1 MLSLVMLSA
10 LAAQPPSPA
19 AASDAAQVFP
29 SRVELVAAELIV
41 VDGDGRPVR
50 DLGPSDF
57 RLQVE
62 GRPRQVVTAEYVPL
76 AQEPDEAPPSGD
88 PGFTTN
94 EATRPGRLVLLVVDA
109 SNIEMGKG
117 RDEIEAAVRALDRL
131 GPTDRVGLLT
141 IPTSGPR
148 EEFTTE
154 HERIRAAL
162 AKVVGRGL
170 RTRRRLALVEALS
183 ASEPARN
190 VMDEERWKEAIQR
203 ECGEPPDE
211 ACVAQLAAE
220 AWQIAS
226 EYQETSLTSRAVL
239 ISAFEALRP
248 VEGQKVVILVT
259 QGLGFPEMGAQPGSA
274 GLELRRIA
282 APAVAARVAF
292 YVVPVRASAAFVGT
306 IPLHLVDEDRRLHV
320 SGLEMLAADTGAA
333 ILRGEPEHTFE
344 RVLRETSGY
353 YRLGFEPEADDRNGK
368 ARKLR
373 VSVTRKGTVVRA
385 RPTEV
390 LRSVATPSQ
399 AKGDLIAA
407 LRSPTLATDLPVRV
421 ATWSLAATAPGMV
434 RLLIGAEIGAEAE
447 PRGLAV
453 GYVLLDPKGK
463 VAASASQP
471 LRDDAQTAAGPLPYS
486 ASATVAPGPYTLR
499 LAVRDGRG
507 RLGSVDHHVEAGLV
521 KAGAFALSDLLLG
534 RVPEP
539 GRTFRPAVVPEAS
552 GDAMVVRGEIYGE
565 EGAALDAATA
575 TLEVVSSDTGAPVRS
590 SAAPLL
596 TASAP
601 GRRVVQTLVPLAG
614 LAPGHYLARVVVAAA
629 GMPKCAVVRPFRVTS
644 THSEGPVLP

>member
-1 MLSLVMLSA
+1 MRRAPLLVAAA
-10 LAAQPPSPA
+10 LASTAVAGPVPETP
-19 AASDAAQVFP
+19 QVFP
-29 SRVELVAAELIV
+29 SRVELVAVELIV

-50 DLGPSDF
+50 DLRPSDF
-57 RLQVE
+57 ELKVE
-62 GRPRQVVTAEYVPL
+62 GRPRRVVSAEFVPVAL
-76 AQEPDEAPPSGD
+76 EPEARPATSD
-88 PGFTTN
+88 PGFTSN
-94 EATRPGRLVLLVVDA
+94 EQARPGRLVLLVVDTA
-109 SNIEMGKG
+109 NIELFSG
-117 RDEIEAAVRALDRL
+117 RDTMQGASRALGRL
-131 GPTDRVGLLT
+131 GPSDRVGLVT
-141 IPTSGPR
+141 IPTDGPR
-148 EEFTTE
+148 EEFTTD
-154 HERIRAAL
+154 HERIAKALKQVVGQGTLVGKRASLSAAL
-162 AKVVGRGL
+162 DAAGSSPAPGDAMAQAGDTENWLL
-170 RTRRRLALVEALS
+170 RL
-183 ASEPARN
+183 
-190 VMDEERWKEAIQR
+190 
-203 ECGEPPDE
+203 
-211 ACVAQLAAE
+211 
-220 AWQIAS
+220 
-226 EYQETSLTSRAVL
+226 EYESVSSRSRAV
-239 ISAFEALRP
+239 IKAAFDALRP
-248 VEGQKVVILVT
+248 LPGQKVLILVS
-259 QGLGFPEMGAQPGSA
+259 QGLGFPEALEHPGV
-274 GLELRRIA
+274 GGVELRELVA
-282 APAVAARVAF
+282 AANAARVAF
-292 YVVPVRASAAFVGT
+292 YVVPVGARS
-306 IPLHLVDEDRRLHV
+306 PLPSIESDLDVTTLAMDRRLHF
-320 SGLEMLAADTGAA
+320 SGIEMLAADTGGA
-333 ILRGEPEHTFE
+333 ILRGEPEHAFE

-390 LRSVATPSQ
+390 LRSIATPSQ
-399 AKGDLIAA
+399 TKGDLIAA

-421 ATWSLAATAPGMV
+421 ATWSLAATEPGMV

-471 LRDDAQTAAGPLPYS
+471 LRDDAQPAAGPLPYS

-552 GDAMVVRGEIYGE
+552 GEALVVRGEIYGE

-575 TLEVVSSDTGAPVRS
+575 TLEVVSSDTGASVRS
-590 SAAPLL
+590 S
-596 TASAP
+596 SARLVAGGAR
-601 GRRVVQTLVPLAG
+601 GRRIMQTPLPHEG

-629 GMPKCAVVRPFRVTS
+629 GTPKGAVVRPFRV
-644 THSEGPVLP
+644 VAR

>member
-1 MLSLVMLSA
+1 MLSLVLLSA
-10 LAAQPPSPA
+10 LATDPPSRTA
-19 AASDAAQVFP
+19 APDATQVFP

-62 GRPRQVVTAEYVPL
+62 GRPRRVVTAEFVPL
-76 AQEPDEAPPSGD
+76 AQEPEEAPTSGD

-94 EATRPGRLVLLVVDA
+94 ETVRPGRLVLLIVDT
-109 SNIEMGKG
+109 SSIEMGKG
-117 RDEIEAAVRALDRL
+117 RDEIEAATRALERL

-148 EEFTTE
+148 EEFTTD
-154 HERIRAAL
+154 HEKIRAAL
-162 AKVVGRGL
+162 TKVVGRGF
-170 RTRRRLALVEALS
+170 TARRRVALVEALS
-183 ASEPARN
+183 GSEPSRN
-190 VMDEERWKEAIQR
+190 VMDAERWQEAIRR

-211 ACVAQLAAE
+211 ACVSQLAAE
-220 AWQIAS
+220 AWQIAG
-226 EYQETSLTSRAVL
+226 EYRETSTTSQAVL
-239 ISAFEALRP
+239 ISAFEALRQ

-259 QGLGFPEMGAQPGSA
+259 QGLGFPEMGAQPGSG
-274 GLELRRIA
+274 GLELRRIV

-306 IPLHLVDEDRRLHV
+306 IPLHLVDEDRRLHA
-320 SGLEMLAADTGAA
+320 SGLEMLATDTGGA

-344 RVLRETSGY
+344 RVLSETSGY

-373 VSVTRKGTVVRA
+373 VSVTRKGAIVRA

-390 LRSVATPSQ
+390 FRSVAAPSQ
-399 AKGDLIAA
+399 TKGDLVAA

-421 ATWSLAATAPGMV
+421 ASWSLAAAEPGKLK
-434 RLLIGAEIGAEAE
+434 LLIGAEIGAEAE

-453 GYVLLDPKGK
+453 GYVLLDAKGK

-471 LRDDAQTAAGPLPYS
+471 LRDDAQRAAGPIHYS
-486 ASATVAPGPYTLR
+486 ASATLVPGPYTLR

-507 RLGSVDHHVEAGLV
+507 RLGSVDHRVEAGLV
-521 KAGAFALSDLLLG
+521 KAGAFTLSDRLLG
-534 RVPEP
+534 HAPEP
-539 GRTFRPAVVPEAS
+539 GKTFRPAVVPEAT
-552 GDAMVVRGEIYGE
+552 GEALLVHGEVYGE
-565 EGAALDAATA
+565 EGSALDSATA
-575 TLEVVSSDTGAPVRS
+575 TLEVVSSDTGASVRS
-590 SAAPLL
+590 SAARFANAG
-596 TASAP
+596 TP
-601 GRRVVQTLVPLAG
+601 GRRVIQALVPVAG
-614 LAPGHYLARVVVAAA
+614 LEPGHYLARIVVAA
-629 GMPKCAVVRPFRVTS
+629 GGVPKGAVVRPFTVARER
-644 THSEGPVLP
+644 SEGGPLP